1 MHPGKSHLLSDFIII
16 GGGISGLATAF
27 KLRSEGAAVTL
38 LERNEIG
45 RESSWAG
52 GGILYPLLPW
62 DYTDPVNLLTRHS
75 LDLYP
80 QWIADI
86 AEHSATDPEY
96 RTTGML
102 VLPQFDLPK
111 ARAWCEANNTP
122 YSHTQ
127 PFPGLPQGLW
137 LPNVTQVRNPR
148 LVRALREACQN
159 IGVKL
164 HENTTVNHIYGAQE
178 HVSHLIA
185 NGQEWHAEQY
195 ILCSGA
201 WSSKLLDNILP
212 QRDLK
217 PMRGQML
224 LYKTEAGALPT
235 ILYQNS
241 LYLIPR
247 QDGHILAGSTVEDA
261 GFDKSSPPE
270 TLSWLARRSGEIFP
284 LLADLQPIHHWAG
297 LRPGSRDNI
306 PLISRHP
313 GLQNMWLNLGHFRY
327 GVTMAPG
334 SADLLAQ
341 LIAGEKPPLNMMPYQ
356 A

>member
-1 MHPGKSHLLSDFIII
+1 MQSDFIII

-27 KLRSEGAAVTL
+27 TLRRAGASVTL

-62 DYTDPVNLLTRHS
+62 DYTDPVNALTSYS
-75 LDLYP
+75 LDLYR
-80 QWIADI
+80 QWIDDI
-86 AEHSATDPEY
+86 GRHSQTDPEF

-102 VLPQFDLPK
+102 VLSEFDRAK
-111 ARAWCEANNTP
+111 AQQWCDTHQTVH
-122 YSHTQ
+122 SLSR
-127 PFPGLPQGLW
+127 PFPTLPEGLW
-137 LPNVTQVRNPR
+137 LPEVAQVRNPR

-159 IGVKL
+159 LGVIL
-164 HENTTVNHIYGAQE
+164 HENTTVNHINSVRE
-178 HVSHLIA
+178 RVTHLTA
-185 NGQEWHAEQY
+185 NGQEWRADKF

-201 WSSKLLDNILP
+201 WSDALLHNILP
-212 QRDLK
+212 QRELK

-224 LYKTEAGALPT
+224 LYKTEPDTLPT
-235 ILYQNS
+235 ILYQNG

-270 TLSWLARRSGEIFP
+270 TLTWLARRSGEIFP
-284 LLADLQPIHHWAG
+284 PLAGQKPIHHWAG

-313 GLQNMWLNLGHFRY
+313 NLQNLWLNLGHFRY

-334 SADLLAQ
+334 SADLLAK
-341 LIAGEKPPLNMMPYQ
+341 LLAGDKPPLNMMPYQ

>member
-1 MHPGKSHLLSDFIII
+1 MHSDFIII

-27 KLRSEGAAVTL
+27 KLRSEGATVAL

-75 LDLYP
+75 LDLYQ
-80 QWIADI
+80 QWISDI
-86 AEHSATDPEY
+86 AQHSETDPEF

-102 VLPQFDLPK
+102 ILPEFDLTR
-111 ARAWCEANNTP
+111 ARTWCTTHNTT
-122 YSHTQ
+122 YEQAQ
-127 PFPGLPQGLW
+127 PFAGLPPGLW
-137 LPNVTQVRNPR
+137 LPNVAQVRNPR

-159 IGVKL
+159 IGVTL
-164 HENTTVNHIYGAQE
+164 HENTA
-178 HVSHLIA
+178 VSHIDSKQGQVRHLTA
-185 NGQEWHAEQY
+185 NGQEWRADQY
-195 ILCSGA
+195 IICSGA
-201 WSSKLLDNILP
+201 WSNSLLQNILP

-224 LYKTEAGALPT
+224 LYKTEAGTLPT
-235 ILYQNS
+235 ILYQS
-241 LYLIPR
+241 GLYLIPR

-261 GFDKSSPPE
+261 GFDKSSPAG
-270 TLSWLARRSGEIFP
+270 TLAWLARRSGEIFP
-284 LLADLQPIHHWAG
+284 ALAGQNPIQHWAG

-313 GLQNMWLNLGHFRY
+313 RLQNMWLNLGHFRY

-334 SADLLAQ
+334 SADLLVN
-341 LIAGEKPPLNMMPYQ
+341 LIQGKGAPFNMMPYQ